1 MSTTTNTDQLMALVK
16 KWREGNETKESE
28 KGYVRGVMFAFDK
41 CADELES
48 ILRALARPEDGE
60 AGRKAWAIVRPDGVT
75 IHPESVRGCE
85 RSAQWSIGEWSEMR
99 KIGFTCVPVWI
110 TTTRPPATAGED
122 ARDAA
127 RLGTL
132 ERWFEEGG
140 VVSFRTYGP
149 GSAGCELFTTRTQH
163 VRGYKIR
170 GAIDAALTAMG
181 KES

>member
-1 MSTTTNTDQLMALVK
+1 MNNTDQLMALADDMQA
-16 KWREGNETKESE
+16 
-28 KGYVRGVMFAFDK
+28 KGKIFGGELFEFA
-41 CADELES
+41 ELWS
-48 ILRALARPEDGE
+48 ARLRALARPEDGE